1 MSIPKNMASSRSG
14 ICFRISVS
22 HVGSPARTTN
32 IRRKRNRARI
42 IPSAMKI
49 ADSREIF
56 LLFFLIKLGRRYKT
70 RGATRYVHCSI
81 ANVQLTGKKLFEP
94 LSKFCIKIR

>member
-56 LLFFLIKLGRRYKT
+56 LLFFLQFFSGDPEASGSRPEIRRNYK
-70 RGATRYVHCSI
+70 AW
-81 ANVQLTGKKLFEP
+81 
-94 LSKFCIKIR
+94 